1 VRADPSDLDFFAA
14 MKAGDILEY
23 EAALRDINELLEILG
38 SNRAATI

>member
-1 VRADPSDLDFFAA
+1 MEAS
-14 MKAGDILEY
+14 DILEY